1 MHILLLALNYWPD
14 KLGNA
19 PLMVGLCEGLVAR
32 GHRVTVVCAF
42 PHHET
47 GRIAPEHR
55 GKLFE
60 RDTHNGVDIVRTYIY
75 AGEHSTAAK
84 MANYASFTATG
95 LAAAL
100 AVTLRTPVDVI
111 FTPSPPLTLGLIDH
125 ALAVTRRVPF
135 VYNLQDLFPE
145 AAIRLGVLTNP
156 TVIEGF
162 RKLERFVYRKATRLS
177 VISEGF
183 RRTLLDQGVPDEKI
197 AVIPNYTDTDL
208 IVPTPTEASPY
219 RAELGLEGRFVV
231 QFSGRMG
238 YSQNLESV
246 ADAWL
251 HLKAQGGRERL
262 HMMLV
267 GDGQAREMLQARLG
281 DRSDVTLLPTQPR
294 ERLSDLLATADVG
307 LAPLRHGMAG
317 TSVPSKIFGIMASA
331 RPVIAAVD
339 PGSDTDLML
348 AEARCG
354 VVVPPEDPVALAGA
368 LAALYDAPETAREM
382 GARGRHHVVAHHS
395 QAAIVD
401 QYERML
407 LDVVQRGR

>member
-1 MHILLLALNYWPD
+1 
-14 KLGNA
+14 
-19 PLMVGLCEGLVAR
+19 
-32 GHRVTVVCAF
+32 
-42 PHHET
+42 
-47 GRIAPEHR
+47 
-55 GKLFE
+55 
-60 RDTHNGVDIVRTYIY
+60 
-75 AGEHSTAAK
+75 
-84 MANYASFTATG
+84 
-95 LAAAL
+95 
-100 AVTLRTPVDVI
+100 
-111 FTPSPPLTLGLIDH
+111 
-125 ALAVTRRVPF
+125 
-135 VYNLQDLFPE
+135 
-145 AAIRLGVLTNP
+145 
-156 TVIEGF
+156 
-162 RKLERFVYRKATRLS
+162 
-177 VISEGF
+177 
-183 RRTLLDQGVPDEKI
+183 
-197 AVIPNYTDTDL
+197 
-208 IVPTPTEASPY
+208 
-219 RAELGLEGRFVV
+219 
-231 QFSGRMG
+231 
-238 YSQNLESV
+238 
-246 ADAWL
+246 
-251 HLKAQGGRERL
+251 
-262 HMMLV
+262 
-267 GDGQAREMLQARLG
+267 MLQARLG